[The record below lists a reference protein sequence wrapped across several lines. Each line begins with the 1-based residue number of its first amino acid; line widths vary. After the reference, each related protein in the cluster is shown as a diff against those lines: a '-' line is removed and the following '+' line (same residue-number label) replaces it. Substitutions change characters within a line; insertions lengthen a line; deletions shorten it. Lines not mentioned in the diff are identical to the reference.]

1 MALPCGSPKNRVC
14 SSVYFSAASPSRCT
28 ARHTVIVGTSIPK
41 KSNMSCAASSYGTTM
56 RIPVNPGSQS
66 GSTRSPVPD
75 DPGAIGA

>member
-1 MALPCGSPKNRVC
+1 MQTRLDVLDL
-14 SSVYFSAASPSRCT
+14 
-28 ARHTVIVGTSIPK
+28 ARKPDGGPRLAVDARAPVGG
-41 KSNMSCAASSYGTTM
+41 AVEL

>member
-1 MALPCGSPKNRVC
+1 MLERAVAEVVVRDQMNLRAVHH
-14 SSVYFSAASPSRCT
+14 V
-28 ARHTVIVGTSIPK
+28 
-41 KSNMSCAASSYGTTM
+41 

>member
-1 MALPCGSPKNRVC
+1 MLDRFGAEMLERAVAEVVVRDQMNLRAVHH
-14 SSVYFSAASPSRCT
+14 V
-28 ARHTVIVGTSIPK
+28 
-41 KSNMSCAASSYGTTM
+41 